1 MEFTF
6 SDEQDALRAAVATY
20 VADAAAAGTV
30 RDAVSGDREVDE
42 RVWGQMVELGWPAL
56 LVPTDLGGLGLGLV
70 DAVPVLEETGRV
82 AFPGPYLSS
91 AVIATLAATALG
103 LDELA
108 AGLATGGRRATVAL
122 EEAGHGDPVERVRAR
137 ATQSGAEWVL
147 SGVKPLV
154 LDPGADVALVAA
166 RTDDGLA
173 SFLLEDP
180 RCEPVETLDL
190 SRAVGRLDLDGCTA
204 TRVGPLGDNREL
216 WARVVDGAAIALAAE
231 LLGVCEAAFEMS
243 VAYAEERIQFDVP
256 ISSHQ
261 VVQHKFVDMLHRFE
275 LGRVG
280 VYEAAW
286 AFDTDASELAQ
297 SVAIAKST
305 MGDAGVHVTSECIQV
320 HGAAGFTW
328 ESDAHVLYR
337 RAKQNDVL
345 YGARSWQQRRIGA
358 ALLAR

>member
-6 SDEQDALRAAVATY
+6 SDEQEALRSSVAAY
-20 VADAAAAGTV
+20 VADAAAAGAV
-30 RDAVSGDREVDE
+30 RDAVAGDPGAHE
-42 RVWGQMVELGWPAL
+42 RVWSRMVELGWPAL
-56 LVPTDLGGLGLGLV
+56 LVPSGLGGLGRGLV
-70 DAVPVLEETGRV
+70 DAVPVLEETGRA

-91 AVIATLAATALG
+91 AVIATLASIALG
-103 LDELA
+103 LDDLLVA
-108 AGLATGGRRATVAL
+108 LATGDRRATVAL
-122 EEAGHGDPVERVRAR
+122 EESGHGDPVERVRAR
-137 ATQSGAEWVL
+137 ATQSGAHWRL

-154 LDPGADVALVAA
+154 LDPGADVVLVAA

-173 SFLLEDP
+173 SFLLDDP
-180 RCEPVETLDL
+180 QCEPVETLDL
-190 SRAVGRLDLDGCTA
+190 SRAVGRLDLEGRTA
-204 TRVGPLGDNREL
+204 TRVGPVGDHRDL

-231 LLGVCEAAFEMS
+231 LLGVCEAAFAMS
-243 VAYAEERIQFDVP
+243 VAYAEQRIQFDVP

-280 VYEAAW
+280 VYHAAW
-286 AFDTDASELAQ
+286 AFDTGSPELTQ

-305 MGDAGVHVTSECIQV
+305 MGDAGVHVTGECIQV

-328 ESDAHVLYR
+328 DSDAHVLYR

-358 ALLAR
+358 ELLAR